1 MRSAL
6 GFRPTLSPG
15 SWQSPGSVRKSK
27 EAGCRATWLNRRM
40 ADDMEI
46 TLHSKGLQVRFPQ
59 PGQPTGK
66 RRRNASGGKGPYFL
80 SNRGPVAF
88 QPRPTSMPVN
98 ACLQGC
104 QAPFP
109 PEMYIHVN
117 QSSANISPRF
127 PPCTPG
133 LHPPHGIHET
143 PEMFPM
149 QKEVKYQYKT
159 LERKAGSYKG
169 VQAGR
174 TRRMRTEVW
183 GGQSTA
189 PFSCEVPRPGE
200 VTGMARCESG
210 AERPSQNWNRKDS
223 KPFSNNYN

>member
-27 EAGCRATWLNRRM
+27 EAGCRATWQNRRM
-40 ADDMEI
+40 TDDMEI

-66 RRRNASGGKGPYFL
+66 RRRNASGGKGSYFL

-109 PEMYIHVN
+109 PEMYIPVN

-210 AERPSQNWNRKDS
+210 AERLSRNWNRKDS

>member
-1 MRSAL
+1 MRSVL
-6 GFRPTLSPG
+6 GFRPALSPG

-27 EAGCRATWLNRRM
+27 EAGCRATWQNRRM

-46 TLHSKGLQVRFPQ
+46 TLHSRGLQDRFPQ

-109 PEMYIHVN
+109 KKMYIPVN
-117 QSSANISPRF
+117 QPSANFSPRF
-127 PPCTPG
+127 PPCTPD

-174 TRRMRTEVW
+174 TRRMRAEVW

-223 KPFSNNYN
+223 KPFSDNYN

>member
-40 ADDMEI
+40 ADDMKI
-46 TLHSKGLQVRFPQ
+46 TLHSKGLQVRFPR
-59 PGQPTGK
+59 PGQPAGK

-80 SNRGPVAF
+80 SNRGPVAS

-109 PEMYIHVN
+109 PKMYISVN
-117 QSSANISPRF
+117 EPSANFSPRF

-133 LHPPHGIHET
+133 LHPLHGIHET

-174 TRRMRTEVW
+174 TRRMRAEVW

-223 KPFSNNYN
+223 KPFSDNYN

>member
-15 SWQSPGSVRKSK
+15 SWLSPGSVQKSK
-27 EAGCRATWLNRRM
+27 EAACRATWQNRRM

-46 TLHSKGLQVRFPQ
+46 NLHSKGLQVRFPR
-59 PGQPTGK
+59 PGQPPGK
-66 RRRNASGGKGPYFL
+66 RRGNASGGKGPYFL
-80 SNRGPVAF
+80 SNRGPVAS

-109 PEMYIHVN
+109 PEMYIPVN
-117 QSSANISPRF
+117 QPSANFSPRF
-127 PPCTPG
+127 PPYTPG

-149 QKEVKYQYKT
+149 QK
-159 LERKAGSYKG
+159 

-174 TRRMRTEVW
+174 TRRMRAEVW

-210 AERPSQNWNRKDS
+210 AERPSRNRNRKDS
-223 KPFSNNYN
+223 KPFPDNYN

>member
-1 MRSAL
+1 MRRRAVPVHAVCTRL
-6 GFRPTLSPG
+6 PPLSPE
-15 SWQSPGSVRKSK
+15 SWQSPGSVQKSK

-46 TLHSKGLQVRFPQ
+46 NLHSKGLQVRFPR
-59 PGQPTGK
+59 PGQPAGK

-80 SNRGPVAF
+80 SNRGPVAS

-109 PEMYIHVN
+109 PEMYIPVN
-117 QSSANISPRF
+117 QPPANIPPRF
-127 PPCTPG
+127 LPSTPG
-133 LHPPHGIHET
+133 LHPPHGIHAT

-159 LERKAGSYKG
+159 IERKAGPYPDGTSRKSPTD
-169 VQAGR
+169 ACRSLGR
-174 TRRMRTEVW
+174 TVDCAFFM
-183 GGQSTA
+183 
-189 PFSCEVPRPGE
+189 
-200 VTGMARCESG
+200 
-210 AERPSQNWNRKDS
+210 
-223 KPFSNNYN
+223 

>member
-27 EAGCRATWLNRRM
+27 EAACRATWQNRRM

-46 TLHSKGLQVRFPQ
+46 TLHSKGLQVRFPR
-59 PGQPTGK
+59 PGQPAGK

-80 SNRGPVAF
+80 SNRGPVAS

-109 PEMYIHVN
+109 PEMYISVN
-117 QSSANISPRF
+117 QPSANISPRF

-143 PEMFPM
+143 PEMFPI

-174 TRRMRTEVW
+174 TRRMRAEVW

-200 VTGMARCESG
+200 VTGMVRCESG
-210 AERPSQNWNRKDS
+210 AERPSRNRNRKDS
-223 KPFSNNYN
+223 KPFSDNYN

>member
-15 SWQSPGSVRKSK
+15 SWQSLGSVRKSK

-59 PGQPTGK
+59 PGQPAGK

-88 QPRPTSMPVN
+88 QSRPTSMPVN

-109 PEMYIHVN
+109 PEMYIPVN

-143 PEMFPM
+143 PKMFPM

-159 LERKAGSYKG
+159 LERKAGPYKSG
-169 VQAGR
+169 TSRKNPTDAYRSLGR
-174 TRRMRTEVW
+174 TVDCAFFM
-183 GGQSTA
+183 
-189 PFSCEVPRPGE
+189 
-200 VTGMARCESG
+200 
-210 AERPSQNWNRKDS
+210 
-223 KPFSNNYN
+223 

>member
-6 GFRPTLSPG
+6 GFRPPLPRKLAEPRLCTEVQG
-15 SWQSPGSVRKSK
+15 GWMQSDMAKQENGRQH
-27 EAGCRATWLNRRM
+27 GNNFTFQRAARP
-40 ADDMEI
+40 
-46 TLHSKGLQVRFPQ
+46 FPQ

-109 PEMYIHVN
+109 TKMYIPVN
-117 QSSANISPRF
+117 QSSANFSPRF

-159 LERKAGSYKG
+159 LERKAGPYPGGTSRKNPTD
-169 VQAGR
+169 ACRSLGR
-174 TRRMRTEVW
+174 TVDCAFFM
-183 GGQSTA
+183 
-189 PFSCEVPRPGE
+189 
-200 VTGMARCESG
+200 
-210 AERPSQNWNRKDS
+210 
-223 KPFSNNYN
+223 

>member
-1 MRSAL
+1 MRRRAVPAHAVCIRL
-6 GFRPTLSPG
+6 PPHPLPG

-27 EAGCRATWLNRRM
+27 EAGCRATWQNRRM

-46 TLHSKGLQVRFPQ
+46 TLHSKGLQVRFPR
-59 PGQPTGK
+59 PGQPAGK

-80 SNRGPVAF
+80 SNRGPVAS

-109 PEMYIHVN
+109 PEMYIPVN
-117 QSSANISPRF
+117 QPSANFSPRF
-127 PPCTPG
+127 PPCTPA

-159 LERKAGSYKG
+159 LERKAGPYPGGTSRKTPTD
-169 VQAGR
+169 ACRSLGR
-174 TRRMRTEVW
+174 TVDCAFFM
-183 GGQSTA
+183 
-189 PFSCEVPRPGE
+189 
-200 VTGMARCESG
+200 
-210 AERPSQNWNRKDS
+210 
-223 KPFSNNYN
+223 

>member
-1 MRSAL
+1 MRRRAVPVHAVCTRLPPHPLPRKLAEPRLCTEVQGGWMQSDMAKQEN
-6 GFRPTLSPG
+6 GRRHGNNFTFQRAARP
-15 SWQSPGSVRKSK
+15 
-27 EAGCRATWLNRRM
+27 
-40 ADDMEI
+40 
-46 TLHSKGLQVRFPQ
+46 FPQ

-88 QPRPTSMPVN
+88 QPRPTSMPVH

-109 PEMYIHVN
+109 PEMYIPVN

-159 LERKAGSYKG
+159 LERKAGPYKSG
-169 VQAGR
+169 TSRKNPTDAYRSLGR
-174 TRRMRTEVW
+174 TVDCAFFM
-183 GGQSTA
+183 
-189 PFSCEVPRPGE
+189 
-200 VTGMARCESG
+200 
-210 AERPSQNWNRKDS
+210 
-223 KPFSNNYN
+223 